1 MRFLMHGK
9 SHKRGLRNLLTLSL
23 VLVPLAATAH
33 LNAQKFPEIKPGPE
47 HAFLK
52 ESEGDWDATVK
63 SMGGESKGTVSYKS
77 ALNGLWMLEHFKA
90 ELGGKAFEGH
100 GATSY
105 DPAKKKYVNVWID
118 SMVTSPMVSE
128 GTYDKSTKTLTL
140 VGDMPMPD
148 GKTTK
153 ATMTIVYKD
162 ANTKTFTLKGAGPD
176 GKDFEMV
183 QITYKRRAK

>member
-9 SHKRGLRNLLTLSL
+9 AHKRGLRNLLTLSL

-153 ATMTIVYKD
+153 ATMTTVYND
-162 ANTKTFTLKGAGPD
+162 ANTKTFTLRAAAPD
-176 GKDFEMV
+176 GKDFEMLH
-183 QITYKRRAK
+183 IIYKRRGN